1 MVKTIQT
8 PPVQPTLQTDSTPV
22 QHGRRASGAGG
33 RSFDAIFQEQVAAGE
48 LRFSRHAAERMASR
62 NIRVSES
69 DLARMSGAVDH
80 AAARGMKD
88 SLLVVERHAFI
99 VSVENRT
106 VVTALDTAS
115 MRDHLF
121 TNIDSA
127 VLL

>member
-1 MVKTIQT
+1 MVKTIQSA
-8 PPVQPTLQTDSTPV
+8 PVRSTP
-22 QHGRRASGAGG
+22 QMERTPAQSGGRVTGAGG
-33 RSFDAIFQEQVAAGE
+33 RSFDAILQEQVAAGE

-69 DLARMSGAVDH
+69 DLARMRGAVEH

-88 SLLVVERHAFI
+88 SLLVVDRHAFI

-106 VVTALDTAS
+106 VVTALDRSS
-115 MRDHLF
+115 MRDQLF

>member
-1 MVKTIQT
+1 MVKTIQSA
-8 PPVQPTLQTDSTPV
+8 PVRSTP
-22 QHGRRASGAGG
+22 QTERTPAQSGGRVAGAGG
-33 RSFDAIFQEQVAAGE
+33 RSFDAILQEQVAAGE

-69 DLARMSGAVDH
+69 DLARMRGAVEQ

-88 SLLVVERHAFI
+88 SLLVVDRHAFI

-106 VVTALDTAS
+106 VVTALDRAS
-115 MRDHLF
+115 MRDQLF